1 MHWHA
6 NQARRLIPIAIPRP
20 VQNGS
25 RGRAFKPPML
35 PTTSPRAKK
44 TLPILNSL
52 DDLRVA
58 APCDADWDGMKPVAA
73 DDGAR
78 ARFCGSCEKN
88 VYDLSAMTRSDAMA
102 LIERH
107 EGRCCVRFYQRT
119 DGTVLTEDC
128 PVGVRAALKRAERRA
143 LMAAAAGVGAVA
155 AFVAFIIGAGN
166 PVSRGLQVVGQTI
179 TEVIPDPIPDP
190 IPEPLERPMMGAPP
204 PPPDVKMGEM
214 VEPVRQPPRKIMGK
228 MMRHPEPRV
237 MMGDMAMPEP
247 AVEPAVEPDAPH
259 VEQE

>member
-1 MHWHA
+1 
-6 NQARRLIPIAIPRP
+6 
-20 VQNGS
+20 
-25 RGRAFKPPML
+25 ML
-35 PTTSPRAKK
+35 PTMSPRAKK
-44 TLPILNSL
+44 SLPILNSL

-58 APCDADWDGMKPVAA
+58 APCDADWEGMKPVTA

-88 VYDLSAMTRSDAMA
+88 VYDLSAMTRNDAMA

-179 TEVIPDPIPDP
+179 AEVIPDPIPEP
-190 IPEPLERPMMGAPP
+190 IDMPMMGAPP

-228 MMRHPEPRV
+228 MVRQPEPRAI
-237 MMGDMAMPEP
+237 MGDVAMPEP
-247 AVEPAVEPDAPH
+247 AVEPDVELNQPAVEND
-259 VEQE
+259 

>member
-1 MHWHA
+1 
-6 NQARRLIPIAIPRP
+6 
-20 VQNGS
+20 
-25 RGRAFKPPML
+25 ML

-44 TLPILNSL
+44 SLPILNSL

-58 APCDADWDGMKPVAA
+58 APCDADWEGMKPVTA

-88 VYDLSAMTRSDAMA
+88 VYDLSAMTRNDAMA

-179 TEVIPDPIPDP
+179 TEVIPDPIP
-190 IPEPLERPMMGAPP
+190 EPVDMPMMGAPP

-214 VEPVRQPPRKIMGK
+214 VEPERQPPRKIMGK
-228 MMRHPEPRV
+228 MIRHPEPRV

-247 AVEPAVEPDAPH
+247 AVEPDVELNQPAVEND
-259 VEQE
+259 